1 MLFWS
6 FHAREDRQRIH
17 KGCKK
22 TMKSEKRSWQL
33 GLLPGGLPEKVTLIL
48 SSGPAYT
55 ETGEGSGVAE
65 GSGMDQQESPRQREQ
80 LARDKHSLKSP
91 ETNALLW
98 AEHGGERSR
107 TEMSSCCVGHGLNKS
122 HMAAMK

>member
-22 TMKSEKRSWQL
+22 TMKSGKRSWQL

-55 ETGEGSGVAE
+55 ETGEGRGVAE
-65 GSGMDQQESPRQREQ
+65 GSGMDQQESPRQRLETGQ
-80 LARDKHSLKSP
+80 ESSPVTTEGGRGVSLSGSRDRDEEMQRQGTARDL
-91 ETNALLW
+91 NRGA
-98 AEHGGERSR
+98 
-107 TEMSSCCVGHGLNKS
+107 TEIDVP
-122 HMAAMK
+122 